1 MPLVITEGYLIG
13 RYNYL
18 EFDEI
23 LVFINKFGNKFT
35 CIAKGTKKIQSKNAR
50 ALQWGNF
57 LQIEL
62 FHSSSTNKLSKL
74 KKVTI
79 LNNLDFKKSCN
90 LALITISDV
99 LCSLKTT
106 NLKCF
111 NFYQEIIIKILND
124 YDEYKLS
131 IYIFIYFIKHFLK
144 TIKVINCIH
153 NKNQKY
159 YFDFITSSFICC
171 ECNIKNTPLTIDELL
186 LIVNYY
192 KNSNDTWEKFFSNK
206 YNINWE
212 EFYAKLRTSF
222 NKYINKINEIYYKG
236 INKNVKSKI

>member
-111 NFYQEIIIKILND
+111 NFYQEIIIKIL
-124 YDEYKLS
+124 K
-131 IYIFIYFIKHFLK
+131 IFE
-144 TIKVINCIH
+144 
-153 NKNQKY
+153 
-159 YFDFITSSFICC
+159 ITF
-171 ECNIKNTPLTIDELL
+171 EELTEDIE
-186 LIVNYY
+186 
-192 KNSNDTWEKFFSNK
+192 
-206 YNINWE
+206 
-212 EFYAKLRTSF
+212 
-222 NKYINKINEIYYKG
+222 
-236 INKNVKSKI
+236 